1 MKVII
6 FGATGMV
13 GQGVLREALNADDVS
28 QVLAVGRTPLAIN
41 HPKLDVLV
49 LSNLL
54 DYSPVQDSLRGFD
67 ACFFCLGA
75 SAMGLDEAGYTRINH
90 DIPLAAAHTLS
101 SLNPQLTFTY
111 VSGAGT
117 GSQSAMWARVKRR
130 TEQDLLALPFK
141 AAYMF
146 RPGVI
151 QPLHGVRSKTPAYNI
166 FYTLTGPLLSLAR
179 RLLPRH
185 VLSTEELGVAML
197 EVVRRGAPKAVLETG
212 DIRELLSPG
221 KHRPCA

>member
-67 ACFFCLGA
+67 A
-75 SAMGLDEAGYTRINH
+75 
-90 DIPLAAAHTLS
+90 
-101 SLNPQLTFTY
+101 
-111 VSGAGT
+111 
-117 GSQSAMWARVKRR
+117 
-130 TEQDLLALPFK
+130 
-141 AAYMF
+141 
-146 RPGVI
+146 
-151 QPLHGVRSKTPAYNI
+151 
-166 FYTLTGPLLSLAR
+166 
-179 RLLPRH
+179 
-185 VLSTEELGVAML
+185 
-197 EVVRRGAPKAVLETG
+197 
-212 DIRELLSPG
+212 
-221 KHRPCA
+221 

>member
-1 MKVII
+1 MKIII

-28 QVLAVGRTPLAIN
+28 QVLAVGRAPLAIN
-41 HPKLDVLV
+41 HPKLDALV

-54 DYSPVQDSLRGFD
+54 DYTPVQDQLTGYD

-75 SAMGLDEAGYTRINH
+75 SAMGLDEAGYMRINH
-90 DIPLAAAHTLS
+90 DIPLAAARTLS

-166 FYTLTGPLLSLAR
+166 FTR
-179 RLLPRH
+179 
-185 VLSTEELGVAML
+185 
-197 EVVRRGAPKAVLETG
+197 
-212 DIRELLSPG
+212 SPG
-221 KHRPCA
+221 PCCRWHADCCQDMC

>member
-13 GQGVLREALNADDVS
+13 GQGVLREALNADDIS

-221 KHRPCA
+221 KHRP

>member
-54 DYSPVQDSLRGFD
+54 DYTPVQDSLRGFD

-90 DIPLAAAHTLS
+90 DIPLAAAHALS

-197 EVVRRGAPKAVLETG
+197 EVVRHGAPKAVLETG
-212 DIRELLSPG
+212 DIRELLTPG
-221 KHRPCA
+221 KHRP

>member
-54 DYSPVQDSLRGFD
+54 DYSPVQDSLRGYD

-117 GSQSAMWARVKRR
+117 GSQSAMWARVKQR

-221 KHRPCA
+221 KHRP

>member
-54 DYSPVQDSLRGFD
+54 DYTPVQDQLTGYD

-221 KHRPCA
+221 KHRP

>member
-151 QPLHGVRSKTPAYNI
+151 QPLHGVRSKTLAYNI

-221 KHRPCA
+221 KHRP

>member
-54 DYSPVQDSLRGFD
+54 DYSPVQDSLRGYD

-117 GSQSAMWARVKRR
+117 GSQSAMWARVKQR

-197 EVVRRGAPKAVLETG
+197 EVVRHGAPKAVLETG
-212 DIRELLSPG
+212 DIREVLTPG
-221 KHRPCA
+221 KHRP

>member
-28 QVLAVGRTPLAIN
+28 QVLAVGRAPLAIN
-41 HPKLDVLV
+41 
-49 LSNLL
+49 
-54 DYSPVQDSLRGFD
+54 
-67 ACFFCLGA
+67 
-75 SAMGLDEAGYTRINH
+75 
-90 DIPLAAAHTLS
+90 
-101 SLNPQLTFTY
+101 
-111 VSGAGT
+111 
-117 GSQSAMWARVKRR
+117 QSAMWARVKRR

-197 EVVRRGAPKAVLETG
+197 EVVRHGAPKAVLETG
-212 DIRELLSPG
+212 DIRELLTPG
-221 KHRPCA
+221 KRRP

>member
-1 MKVII
+1 MKIII

-28 QVLAVGRTPLAIN
+28 QVLAVGRSPLAIN
-41 HPKLDVLV
+41 HPKLDALV

-54 DYSPVQDSLRGFD
+54 DYTPVQDQLTGYD

-75 SAMGLDEAGYTRINH
+75 SAMGLDEAGYMRINH
-90 DIPLAAAHTLS
+90 DIPLAAARTLS

-117 GSQSAMWARVKRR
+117 GSQSAMLARVKRR

-179 RLLPRH
+179 RLLTRH

-197 EVVRRGAPKAVLETG
+197 EVVRHGAPKAVLETG
-212 DIRELLSPG
+212 DIRKLLTPG
-221 KHRPCA
+221 KHRP